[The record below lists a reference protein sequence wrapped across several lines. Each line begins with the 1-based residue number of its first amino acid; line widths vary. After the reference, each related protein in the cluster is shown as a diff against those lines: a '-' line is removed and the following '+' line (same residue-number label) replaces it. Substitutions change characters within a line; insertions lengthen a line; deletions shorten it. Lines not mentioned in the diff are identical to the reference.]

1 MRVEQVLGNGFSVQ
15 RLRHFQP
22 ACLPLN
28 DENANR
34 GFVSS
39 LASDAV
45 ENLCFFVPVGFDLNQ
60 LLGELA
66 LFIFG
71 AADGRDDPVSLLS
84 SQTLVKAGKREQLW
98 LGFRDRVLG
107 GKKIN
112 KLR

>member
-1 MRVEQVLGNGFSVQ
+1 MRVEKVLVNGFSVQ
-15 RLRHFQP
+15 RLRHLQP

-39 LASDAV
+39 WASDAV

-60 LLGELA
+60 SLGEFA
-66 LFIFG
+66 LLIFR
-71 AADGRDDPVSLLS
+71 AVDGRDDPVSFLS

-98 LGFRDRVLG
+98 VGFRDRVLG

-112 KLR
+112 KMR